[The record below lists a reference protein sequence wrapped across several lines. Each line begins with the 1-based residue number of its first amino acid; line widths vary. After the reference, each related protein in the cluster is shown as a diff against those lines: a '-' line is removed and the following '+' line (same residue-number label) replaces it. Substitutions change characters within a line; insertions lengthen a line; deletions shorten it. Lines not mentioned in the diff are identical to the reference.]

1 MFLGQKWPEAV
12 NNFELLSIKSPDH
25 SIDRGFYFIAPTS
38 FHMKYFIFFTLIS
51 LNSICTASQLEEI
64 KIIGNDYTQ
73 NDIIL
78 REIQHPIPGEYDST
92 LAQGDRNRIYN
103 LGLFSTVEIERVDF
117 SYTVF
122 LVETFRFFPFPIVD
136 YNEAK
141 GWSYGGGIAYL
152 NFRGMNQKL
161 TIGGIIGEET
171 TYFIDFRDPWIA
183 GDHVSLSGSVY
194 QFHTKNPVYSYYY
207 KERGF
212 NIGTGFYKNQFHKI
226 KIQTSFESAAIDTS
240 EVNEKNRVKHGAIPL
255 IYKYIKGEF
264 TYRYDTRDIYLDPTA
279 GALITL
285 NLNPKFSFGE
295 TENYHLFQIKYL
307 KYFQL
312 SSDFLNPVLSLETRV
327 LLQQSKS
334 FPIFAYQYLGGE
346 DFVRGYSPLPDKNAV
361 EISHLIEG
369 YNIFYHSVQL
379 QHTLI
384 KKNDYNRFK
393 FGFEFGIDMVY
404 FADIGI
410 ISDEF
415 NAFKLN
421 NTIVGFGFGF
431 RIFAS
436 GAGVIGIDFGFN
448 PYGQQFPHLSDGY

>member
-1 MFLGQKWPEAV
+1 
-12 NNFELLSIKSPDH
+12 
-25 SIDRGFYFIAPTS
+25 
-38 FHMKYFIFFTLIS
+38 MKYFIFLTLIS
-51 LNSICTASQLEEI
+51 LPFICTASQLEEI
-64 KIIGNDYTQ
+64 KIIGNEHTQ

-92 LAQGDRNRIYN
+92 LVREDRNRIYN
-103 LGLFSTVEIERVDF
+103 LGLFSTVEIEQVD
-117 SYTVF
+117 STYTIF
-122 LVETFRFFPFPIVD
+122 LVETFRYFPIPIVD
-136 YNEAK
+136 FNEAK
-141 GWSYGGGIAYL
+141 GWSYGGGIVFL
-152 NFRGMNQKL
+152 NFRGMNEKL

-171 TYFIDFRDPWIA
+171 TYFLDFRDPWIA

-207 KERGF
+207 NERGF
-212 NIGTGFYKNQFHKI
+212 NIGTGFYKNEFHKI
-226 KIQTSFESAAIDTS
+226 KIQTGFEYAAIDTS
-240 EVNEKNRVKHGAIPL
+240 EVNEKSNENQKVIPL
-255 IYKYIKGEF
+255 KYKYIKGEF

-285 NLNPKFSFGE
+285 NLNPKFSIGE

-312 SSDFLNPVLSLETRV
+312 SRGFFNPVLSLETRL
-327 LLQQSKS
+327 LLQQSES

-415 NAFKLN
+415 SAFKLN

-448 PYGQQFPHLSDGY
+448 PYGQQFLHLSDGF